1 MVSNVLAKEIIMAL
15 VIAGPNVRKVLG
27 KDVDLNLYNHEET
40 SPPEILTGTF
50 DHVGWFDLDTVDPD
64 DVIWYQDGIR
74 EAETDQFTQL
84 RLDQF
89 TNSYETEGWLT
100 KFIPPMFTLVGKPI
114 DGRGRILSLYEQYK
128 LGLTGR
134 YAPAFFYTD
143 GNDSVL
149 AEITDGLSNNLRHNP
164 AFKAT
169 RESVITGTCV
179 IIGKGE
185 LEFNEVAVR
194 NYLYTQLKI
203 EKHFNQGNITTI
215 VNGIMKRGASG
226 GDPLVRVEIR
236 GKHVAF
242 CERAGCKID
251 NKKTILLCCDS
262 DTYAYR
268 AWCQHILPAI
278 TKNNDPVKII
288 LFTNNHV
295 PAEARKKIKA
305 FKNFVEYF
313 VDASYL
319 MVEKAKGCSYDT
331 HPQPFELLGCIP
343 QIVGAHDAY
352 RKGHRLVPIYKY

>member
-236 GKHVAF
+236 GKHEAF
-242 CERAGCKID
+242 CEKAGFKLD
-251 NKKTILLCCDS
+251 KKTILLCCDS
-262 DTYAYR
+262 DTYAFR
-268 AWCQHILPAI
+268 AWCERILPAI
-278 TKNNDPVKII
+278 TNNSDPVRII

-295 PAEARKKIKA
+295 PAEARKKVKK
-305 FKNFVEYF
+305 FKINLEYF
-313 VDASYL
+313 VDASFL
-319 MVEKAKGCSYDT
+319 MVAKDLGL
-331 HPQPFELLGCIP
+331 PEIPVKNQPYELLGCAP
-343 QIVGAHDAY
+343 QIIGAHDGY
-352 RKGHRLVPIYKY
+352 RKGHRLVPVDKY